1 MRSRRSN
8 VVYIQI
14 TAAVVSLLLG
24 IFNLGKES
32 RPFVQGMVQRVR
44 ERTDKKEFEWVY
56 KGQDSHFR
64 YWSDPTGRYWCRM
77 DPAGM
82 VQYAEHPQYVA
93 NNPSTI
99 R

>member
-1 MRSRRSN
+1 MRSRRNN
-8 VVYIQI
+8 VIYIQI

-24 IFNLGKES
+24 IFNLSKES
-32 RPFVQGMVQRVR
+32 QPFLQGMVHEFK
-44 ERTDKKEFEWVY
+44 ERIKKKEFEWVY

-77 DPAGM
+77 DAAGM
-82 VQYAEHPQYVA
+82 VQYAEHPQYILH
-93 NNPSTI
+93 NPNTI

>member
-56 KGQDSHFR
+56 KATPRVG
-64 YWSDPTGRYWCRM
+64 TGVEWIPRGWCSTPNTRSM
-77 DPAGM
+77 LRTTPA
-82 VQYAEHPQYVA
+82 Q
-93 NNPSTI
+93 
-99 R
+99 